1 MPLQAFTSPVIYRGG
16 TAQYL
21 CIEDVYTCRPTHT
34 DESSE
39 EHQVRGILFVR
50 FAIAAC
56 DRYLGVFEELLQAG
70 WEPVKLFSV
79 PATTHLDTNR
89 KVIELAQKYRI
100 NIQLSR
106 MSERD
111 LAELGEHGCETLMIA
126 SYNWRIGNWRPYL
139 KHAVNFHPSP
149 LPEARGPYP
158 MTRAILERRASWAVT
173 CHKIEPEFDA
183 GDIVASETFSLAGQE
198 CHESL
203 NLKLQMASARLARHV
218 AGQFSTLWD
227 QAKPQGAGSYW
238 PYFTEEDRTIHFS
251 NTVEDILVQVRAFGS
266 LECIACINGVR
277 INVRRV
283 IGWTEAHDRIP
294 CTVAHTN
301 NQTIVVATLDGYVA
315 IVEWSLSD
323 GCLSSAS
330 LEQMS
335 LI

>member
-1 MPLQAFTSPVIYRGG
+1 
-16 TAQYL
+16 
-21 CIEDVYTCRPTHT
+21 
-34 DESSE
+34 
-39 EHQVRGILFVR
+39 VR

-56 DRYLGVFEELLQAG
+56 DRYLGVFEEFLKGG

-89 KVIELAQKYRI
+89 KVIELAQKHRI

-106 MSERD
+106 MSEHD
-111 LAELGEHGCETLMIA
+111 LLELGDRGCETLVIA

-139 KHAVNFHPSP
+139 KHAINFHPSS

-158 MTRAILERRASWAVT
+158 MTRAILERRESWAVT
-173 CHKIEPEFDA
+173 CHKIEQEFDA
-183 GDIVASETFSLAGQE
+183 GDILASETFPLNDHE

-203 NLKLQMASARLARHV
+203 NLKLQMASARLARHL
-218 AGQFSTLWD
+218 AGQFPMLWD
-227 QAKPQGAGSYW
+227 QAEPQGTGSYW
-238 PYFTEEDRTIHFS
+238 SYFTEEDRTINFP

-266 LECIACINGVR
+266 LECIACINDVR

-294 CTVAHTN
+294 CRVVHTN
-301 NQTIVVATLDGYVA
+301 NQTIVVATPDGYIA

-323 GCLSSAS
+323 GPLSSAF
-330 LEQMS
+330 LEQAS
-335 LI
+335 FV